1 MAQLVLH
8 HLNRS
13 RSHRLLWLLEELG
26 LPYELLTYQRGKDF
40 RAPHE
45 LRAVHPLGKSPVLTI
60 DGVPFAE
67 TGAIIE
73 AVLDRFGNGRLRPSE
88 GPDLERYRYFLHYAE
103 GSLMPPLLVRLITTK
118 VASAP
123 FPVGLLGGLV
133 AKGIDRS
140 YTNAELEVHGNWLE
154 HSLDAHP
161 WFAGAQFTAAD
172 IQMSYPVAALVD
184 RLGADLPKC
193 HAFLR
198 RIEARPAYQTAIERG
213 GPPL

>member
-1 MAQLVLH
+1 MPAIVLH
-8 HLNRS
+8 HLHRS
-13 RSHRLLWLLEELG
+13 RSHRVLWLLEELG
-26 LPYELLTYQRGKDF
+26 SSYELRHYERGAGF
-40 RAPHE
+40 RAPAE
-45 LRAVHPLGKSPVLTI
+45 LRAVHPLGKSPVITI

-73 AVLDRFGNGRLRPSE
+73 ALLDRFGDGRLRPE
-88 GPDLERYRYFLHYAE
+88 AGPDLDRFRYFLHYAE

-118 VASAP
+118 LASAP
-123 FPVGLLGGLV
+123 FPIGLLGGLV
-133 AKGIDRS
+133 AKGIDKN
-140 YTNAELEVHGNWLE
+140 YTDAELEVHAAWLE

-161 WFAGAQFTAAD
+161 WFAGAKFSAAD

-184 RLGADLPKC
+184 RVGAQLPRC